1 MCVTEKRGSRCSF
14 KRTLCGRNS
23 RNEVAKKEGG
33 NESKINFGC
42 VRFLTHFCIRSIRY
56 MTAVEFKGCH
66 AIRTNTETDCFK
78 ALKTYRERQVIEQG
92 FDQLKN
98 EVGGSRFECTQS
110 SYKGKL
116 FVYCLAQALR
126 MMMLCT
132 VRRAQADTGL
142 KLPRQSLRKALIQL
156 QSVQATKHRATNTFI
171 VKAVAKRHRD
181 LFALLGITKLPKRL
195 DRFS

>member
-1 MCVTEKRGSRCSF
+1 M
-14 KRTLCGRNS
+14 
-23 RNEVAKKEGG
+23 
-33 NESKINFGC
+33 
-42 VRFLTHFCIRSIRY
+42 
-56 MTAVEFKGCH
+56 AVEFKGCH
-66 AIRTNTETDCFK
+66 AIRTNAETDCFK

-132 VRRAQADTGL
+132 VGRAQADTGL

-181 LFALLGITKLPKRL
+181 LFSLLGIAKLPKRL